1 MLSRSLTI
9 LSVLIV
15 FCTSAQKKVE
25 LTINPTSME
34 VGETFSIMVTSTV
47 QGQLDFDKVPTSFIQ
62 DYNINQ
68 GSSSKIDYSTGNV
81 EMIYFFS
88 FTGIITKAGKY
99 KIGPAYITNGSKSY
113 PSNSVTIEVGN
124 KVPMSN
130 GEVSTQQLTDPAF
143 GLIQANKRTIY
154 EGEPLLVTAKV
165 FAKYNPSH
173 VGTYKSY
180 VVPGTTVK
188 HPIGNTT
195 SFKKSI
201 EKYKGVEYYSFPY
214 DKNVIFPSGIG
225 KFQIEPFTMN
235 LHQGYQNFPLISNGF
250 MIDILPL
257 PANPPTDFI
266 GGVGDFTI
274 NREIDA
280 QTVKQGEVLKMT
292 ITIAGIGNLQNI
304 MDPTLNLPKGFT
316 IYGDPV
322 ITKNFSFGMH
332 GTEGEIIYEFNIEVK
347 KSGNISLPAST
358 FSFFDPNKEKYI
370 QATTDE
376 ILIDVERDKNYII
389 EDAETDTNKDIEL
402 VINTSKIKEEK
413 EIVNLDSIFGTPA
426 YWGGIG
432 VPILASFLFI
442 LFVRRK
448 DKTEEK
454 AIVKRN
460 KTLKER
466 ALKEH
471 LTSAKALID
480 TGSDSDYYSKIE
492 NALRKAYEIEMKF
505 EEDRRISKLDISEFI
520 QQTGDSELKETVH
533 AIFTNCEQSKYGL
546 SSTNAS
552 RRDVLQQL
560 KKAINK
566 LKHVK
571 W

>member
-1 MLSRSLTI
+1 MLSRLLTI
-9 LSVLIV
+9 LAVLT
-15 FCTSAQKKVE
+15 FMCAYAQKKVE
-25 LTINPTSME
+25 LTINPTNME

-47 QGQLDFDKVPTSFIQ
+47 QGQLDFDDVPASFIQ

-68 GSSSKIDYSTGNV
+68 GSSSKIDYSTGKV

-130 GEVSTQQLTDPAF
+130 GEVSAQQLTDPAF
-143 GLIQANKRTIY
+143 GLIQANKKTIY
-154 EGEPLLVTAKV
+154 EGEPLIVTAKV

-180 VVPGTTVK
+180 VVPGTTIK
-188 HPIGNTT
+188 HPIGNTS
-195 SFKKSI
+195 SFKKSV

-257 PANPPTDFI
+257 PSSPPADFI

-274 NREIDA
+274 ERKIDA
-280 QTVKQGEVLKMT
+280 QSIKQGEVLKMT

-304 MDPTLNLPKGFT
+304 IDPSLNLPRGFT
-316 IYGDPV
+316 VYGDPV
-322 ITKNFSFGMH
+322 ITKNYSFGMQ
-332 GTEGEIIYEFNIEVK
+332 GTEGKIIYEFNIEVK
-347 KSGNISLPAST
+347 KSGNISLPASKI
-358 FSFFDPNKEKYI
+358 SFFDPIQEKYV
-370 QATTDE
+370 QVSTDK
-376 ILIDVERDKNYII
+376 ILINIERDKNYIVKDP
-389 EDAETDTNKDIEL
+389 EVNANKDTEL
-402 VINTSKIKEEK
+402 VISTSKIKEEK
-413 EIVNLDSIFGTPA
+413 EIVILDSFFGTPG

-432 VPILASFLFI
+432 APILASFFFI
-442 LFVRRK
+442 LFGRRK
-448 DKTEEK
+448 DKSEEK
-454 AIVKRN
+454 VIAKRKKAAN
-460 KTLKER
+460 DSALKER
-466 ALKEH
+466 
-471 LTSAKALID
+471 LTSAKAIID
-480 TGSDSDYYSKIE
+480 EGSDNDYYSEIE
-492 NALRKAYEIEMKF
+492 NALRKAFEIEMKF
-505 EEDRRISKLDISEFI
+505 EEDRRISKADISAFI
-520 QQTGDSELKETVH
+520 EQTGDSEMNEKVH
-533 AIFTNCEQSKYGL
+533 AIFTNCEQSKYGF

-552 RRDVLQQL
+552 RHDVLQEL
-560 KKAINK
+560 KKVINK
-566 LKHVK
+566 MKHLKC
-571 W
+571 